1 MHLIFG
7 QRVVGEEVDQLVV
20 VVVAEVDIDLWA
32 CSNLSVS
39 SYGYVESV
47 YSFLFVVFPDVNFLK
62 CSEGI
67 NVVQYSIVNSIMV
80 LF

>member
-20 VVVAEVDIDLWA
+20 VVVAEVDTDLWA

-47 YSFLFVVFPDVNFLK
+47 FKFPI
-62 CSEGI
+62 CYIS
-67 NVVQYSIVNSIMV
+67 
-80 LF
+80 